1 MSCNQRKLL
10 QIQISVNVHQN
21 KRNVIKVHLTACGSV
36 VLILSVFC
44 VCLWFFFCMFAV
56 LWNEF
61 FLAFAFAFLNER
73 RVCYRIFE
81 HSAFVDEIVHGFKHP
96 PFRFNDRVK
105 SMLFSVSFFFYVF
118 FLFPFDK
125 STVPK
130 RFSTH
135 KSDQLSKANMMICM
149 TWAILKWIFF
159 LFACIFMCV
168 SVSTLT
174 TATTTQQ
181 TDLKRKNKQSCL
193 QYKAFSSSRCE
204 IKITSTF

>member
-1 MSCNQRKLL
+1 MRLCRVDFECVLC
-10 QIQISVNVHQN
+10 VF
-21 KRNVIKVHLTACGSV
+21 VI
-36 VLILSVFC
+36 
-44 VCLWFFFCMFAV
+44 
-56 LWNEF
+56 F
-61 FLAFAFAFLNER
+61 FLYVCSFMKWIFFWHLLLLFWMKEELYM
-73 RVCYRIFE
+73 CYRIFE

-118 FLFPFDK
+118 FLFSFDK

-135 KSDQLSKANMMICM
+135 KSDQSNKANMMICM